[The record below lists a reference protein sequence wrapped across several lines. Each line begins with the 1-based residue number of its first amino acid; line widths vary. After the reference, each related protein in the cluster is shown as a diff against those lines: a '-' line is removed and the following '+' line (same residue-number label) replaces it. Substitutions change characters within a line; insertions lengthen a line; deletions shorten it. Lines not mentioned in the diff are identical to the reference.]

1 MKCFL
6 FVLHYYNCFVY
17 ILISSISFSIREINR
32 AENKDIFDNQYIS
45 LLLMYI
51 GEIFSIFFY
60 IYEKKISKKIH
71 QNNVIKLKLKRVDSE
86 KENWL
91 NKHKIKIFFFI
102 CGLLDFIYSINYQYY
117 YSYQLKK
124 IFNLFENTERIFFIF
139 IICIFENFYL
149 NIHFYNHHYLGLFLS
164 VISLII
170 LIFSDFSE
178 LNEFSFSLFI
188 ITIIIYLEIAFLDA
202 FQVLIEKKLNIDY
215 YVNVYYICFI
225 EGIYG
230 ICFFLIF
237 YLLTC
242 KDDYL
247 SLFKIKNFKTIY
259 YLFGFFEIILSCSYN
274 LCRLKISEKN
284 RPSYNIIGDL
294 ICMLL
299 YNIYKSIFKEFIWTH
314 KVIFTTFFSL
324 LGSLIFCEVITFNFW
339 NLDKYTFYKTSIRG
353 DLELITITN
362 ENNSEINDLEKDFNN
377 SFNIN

>member
-1 MKCFL
+1 MFYL
-6 FVLHYYNCFVY
+6 SLHYYNCFVY

-32 AENKDIFDNQYIS
+32 VENKDIFDNQYIS

-60 IYEKKISKKIH
+60 IYEKKISKKKN
-71 QNNVIKLKLKRVDSE
+71 QEKVIKLQLTRLKSE
-86 KENWL
+86 NENWL

-124 IFNLFENTERIFFIF
+124 ISDIFENTDRIFFIF
-139 IICIFENFYL
+139 IICLFENFYL
-149 NIHFYNHHYLGLFLS
+149 NIHLYIHHYLGLFLS

-170 LIFSDFSE
+170 LIFLHFTESTELFS
-178 LNEFSFSLFI
+178 SLFI
-188 ITIIIYLEIAFLDA
+188 ITMIIYLEIAFIDA
-202 FQVLIEKKLNIDY
+202 FQDLIEKKLNIDY

-230 ICFFLIF
+230 ICFLLIF
-237 YLLTC
+237 YLLTYEG
-242 KDDYL
+242 DYL
-247 SLFKIKNFKTIY
+247 SFFKIKNFKTIY

-284 RPSYNIIGDL
+284 RPSYNLIGDF

-299 YNIYKSIFKEFIWTH
+299 YNIYKSIFKKFIWTH

-339 NLDKYTFYKTSIRG
+339 NLDKYTFYRTSIRA
-353 DLELITITN
+353 DLELNTILY
-362 ENNSEINDLEKDFNN
+362 ENNSDHDD
-377 SFNIN
+377 

>member
-6 FVLHYYNCFVY
+6 FDLHYYNCFVY
-17 ILISSISFSIREINR
+17 ILIRSISFSIREINR
-32 AENKDIFDNQYIS
+32 VENKDIFDNQYIS
-45 LLLMYI
+45 LLLMVV

-60 IYEKKISKKIH
+60 IYEKKISKKK
-71 QNNVIKLKLKRVDSE
+71 NKDKVIKFKLKMVNSK

-124 IFNLFENTERIFFIF
+124 ISDIFENTDRIFFIF

-178 LNEFSFSLFI
+178 LIELFSSFFI

-230 ICFFLIF
+230 ICFFLIY

-299 YNIYKSIFKEFIWTH
+299 YNIYKSIFKELIWTQ
-314 KVIFTTFFSL
+314 KLIFTTFFSL

-377 SFNIN
+377 SFNFN

>member
-1 MKCFL
+1 MKCFV
-6 FVLHYYNCFVY
+6 FDLHYYNCFVY
-17 ILISSISFSIREINR
+17 ILIRSISFSIREINR
-32 AENKDIFDNQYIS
+32 VENKDIFDNQYIS

-60 IYEKKISKKIH
+60 IYEKKISKKKN
-71 QNNVIKLKLKRVDSE
+71 QEKVIKLQLTRLKSE
-86 KENWL
+86 NENWL

-117 YSYQLKK
+117 YSYQLKT
-124 IFNLFENTERIFFIF
+124 IFNLFENTDRIFFIF
-139 IICIFENFYL
+139 IICLCENFFL
-149 NIHFYNHHYLGLFLS
+149 NIHFYNHQNLGLFLS

-178 LNEFSFSLFI
+178 LNELFSSLFI
-188 ITIIIYLEIAFLDA
+188 IIMIIYLEIACIDA
-202 FQVLIEKKLNIDY
+202 FQVLIEKKLNTDY
-215 YVNVYYICFI
+215 YINVYYICFI

-230 ICFFLIF
+230 ICFLLIF

-242 KDDYL
+242 KGDYL
-247 SLFKIKNFKTIY
+247 SFFKIKNFKTIY

-299 YNIYKSIFKEFIWTH
+299 YNIYKSIFKQFIWTQ
-314 KVIFTTFFSL
+314 KLIFTTFFSL

-339 NLDKYTFYKTSIRG
+339 NLDKYTFYRTSIRA
-353 DLELITITN
+353 DLELSTILY
-362 ENNSEINDLEKDFNN
+362 ENNSEISDLEKDF
-377 SFNIN
+377 

>member
-1 MKCFL
+1 MKCFV
-6 FVLHYYNCFVY
+6 FDLHYYNCFVY
-17 ILISSISFSIREINR
+17 ILIRSISFSIREINR
-32 AENKDIFDNQYIS
+32 VENKDIFNNQYIS

-60 IYEKKISKKIH
+60 IYEKNTSKKIH

-124 IFNLFENTERIFFIF
+124 ISDIFENADRIFFIF
-139 IICIFENFYL
+139 IVCLFENFYL
-149 NIHFYNHHYLGLFLS
+149 NIHLYIHHYLGLFLS

-178 LNEFSFSLFI
+178 LNEFSFSLSI
-188 ITIIIYLEIAFLDA
+188 IIMIIYLEIACFDA
-202 FQVLIEKKLNIDY
+202 FQVLIEKKLNTDY

-230 ICFFLIF
+230 ICFLLIF
-237 YLLTC
+237 YLLTYEG
-242 KDDYL
+242 DYL
-247 SLFKIKNFKTIY
+247 SLFKIKNVKTN
-259 YLFGFFEIILSCSYN
+259 LFFYFLEIISSCSYN

-294 ICMLL
+294 ICILL
-299 YNIYKSIFKEFIWTH
+299 YNIYKSIFKNLIWTQ
-314 KVIFTTFFSL
+314 KLIFPTFFSL

-339 NLDKYTFYKTSIRG
+339 NLDKYTFYRTSIRA
-353 DLELITITN
+353 DLELSTILY
-362 ENNSEINDLEKDFNN
+362 ENNSEISDLEKDF
-377 SFNIN
+377 

>member
-1 MKCFL
+1 MKCIL
-6 FVLHYYNCFVY
+6 FDLHYYNCFVY
-17 ILISSISFSIREINR
+17 ILIRSLTFSLREINR
-32 AENKDIFDNQYIS
+32 VENKDIFDNIYVS
-45 LLLMYI
+45 LLLMCV

-60 IYEKKISKKIH
+60 IYEKKISKKKK
-71 QNNVIKLKLKRVDSE
+71 QEKVLKFKLKRLNSE
-86 KENWL
+86 NKNWIK
-91 NKHKIKIFFFI
+91 KHKIKIFFLMS
-102 CGLLDFIYSINYQYY
+102 GVLDFFFSLKYHYY

-124 IFNLFENTERIFFIF
+124 ISDIFENTDRIFYIF
-139 IICIFENFYL
+139 ILCLGENFFL
-149 NIHFYNHHYLGLFLS
+149 NIHFYNHHYLGIFLS

-170 LIFSDFSE
+170 LIFSDFTE
-178 LNEFSFSLFI
+178 LIELFSSLFI
-188 ITIIIYLEIAFLDA
+188 IIMIIYLEIGFLDS

-215 YVNVYYICFI
+215 YVNVYFICFI

-230 ICFFLIF
+230 LCFFVIF

-242 KDDYL
+242 KGDYL
-247 SLFKIKNFKTIY
+247 SLFKIQNFKTIY
-259 YLFGFFEIILSCSYN
+259 YLFCFFEIILSCSYN

-339 NLDKYTFYKTSIRG
+339 NLDKYTFYRTSIRA
-353 DLELITITN
+353 DLELSSIIN
-362 ENNSEINDLEKDFNN
+362 ENNSVLDDLEKDF
-377 SFNIN
+377 

>member
-1 MKCFL
+1 MKCFV
-6 FVLHYYNCFVY
+6 FDLHYYNCFVY
-17 ILISSISFSIREINR
+17 ILIRSISFSIREINR
-32 AENKDIFDNQYIS
+32 VENKDIFNNQYIS
-45 LLLMYI
+45 LLLMCV

-60 IYEKKISKKIH
+60 IYEKKISKKKNQEKI
-71 QNNVIKLKLKRVDSE
+71 IKLQLTRLKSE
-86 KENWL
+86 NENWL

-124 IFNLFENTERIFFIF
+124 ISDIFENTDRIFFIF
-139 IICIFENFYL
+139 IVCLCENFFL
-149 NIHFYNHHYLGLFLS
+149 NIHFYNHQNLGLFLS

-178 LNEFSFSLFI
+178 LNELFSSLFI
-188 ITIIIYLEIAFLDA
+188 IIMIIYLEIACIDA
-202 FQVLIEKKLNIDY
+202 FQVLIEKKLNTDY

-230 ICFFLIF
+230 ICFFVIF
-237 YLLTC
+237 YLLTYEG
-242 KDDYL
+242 DYL

-299 YNIYKSIFKEFIWTH
+299 YNIYKSIFKQFIWTQ
-314 KVIFTTFFSL
+314 KLIFTTFFSL

-339 NLDKYTFYKTSIRG
+339 NLDKYTFYKTSIRA
-353 DLELITITN
+353 DLELSTILY
-362 ENNSEINDLEKDFNN
+362 ENNSEISDLEKDF
-377 SFNIN
+377 

>member
-6 FVLHYYNCFVY
+6 FDLHYYNCFVY
-17 ILISSISFSIREINR
+17 ILIRSISFSLREINR
-32 AENKDIFDNQYIS
+32 EENKDIFDNQYMSI
-45 LLLMYI
+45 LLMCV

-60 IYEKKISKKIH
+60 IYEKKISKKKK
-71 QNNVIKLKLKRVDSE
+71 QEKVLKFKLKRLNSE
-86 KENWL
+86 NKNWIK
-91 NKHKIKIFFFI
+91 KHKIKIFFLMS
-102 CGLLDFIYSINYQYY
+102 GVLDFFFSLKYHYY

-124 IFNLFENTERIFFIF
+124 ISDIFENTDRIFYIF
-139 IICIFENFYL
+139 ILCLGENFFL
-149 NIHFYNHHYLGLFLS
+149 NIHFYNHHYLGIFLS

-170 LIFSDFSE
+170 LIFSDFTE
-178 LNEFSFSLFI
+178 LIELFSSLFI
-188 ITIIIYLEIAFLDA
+188 IIMIIYLEIGFLDS

-215 YVNVYYICFI
+215 YVNVYFICFI

-230 ICFFLIF
+230 LCFFVIF

-242 KDDYL
+242 KGDYL
-247 SLFKIKNFKTIY
+247 SLFKIQNFKTIY
-259 YLFGFFEIILSCSYN
+259 YLFCFFEIILSCSYN

-324 LGSLIFCEVITFNFW
+324 LGSLIFCEVITLNFW
-339 NLDKYTFYKTSIRG
+339 NLDKYTFYRTSIRA
-353 DLELITITN
+353 DLELSSIIN
-362 ENNSEINDLEKDFNN
+362 ENNSVLDDLEKDF
-377 SFNIN
+377 

>member
-1 MKCFL
+1 MKCFV
-6 FVLHYYNCFVY
+6 FDLHYYNCFVY
-17 ILISSISFSIREINR
+17 ILIRSISFSIREINR
-32 AENKDIFDNQYIS
+32 VENKDIFDNQYIS
-45 LLLMYI
+45 LLLMCV

-60 IYEKKISKKIH
+60 IYEKKISKKKN
-71 QNNVIKLKLKRVDSE
+71 QEKVIKLQLTRLKSE
-86 KENWL
+86 NENWL

-117 YSYQLKK
+117 YSYQLKT
-124 IFNLFENTERIFFIF
+124 IFNLFENTDRIFFIF
-139 IICIFENFYL
+139 IICLCENFFL
-149 NIHFYNHHYLGLFLS
+149 NIHFYNHQNLGLFLS

-178 LNEFSFSLFI
+178 LNELFSSLFI
-188 ITIIIYLEIAFLDA
+188 ITMIIYLEIACFDA
-202 FQVLIEKKLNIDY
+202 FQVLIEKKLNTDY

-242 KDDYL
+242 KGDYL
-247 SLFKIKNFKTIY
+247 SFFKIKNFKTIY

-284 RPSYNIIGDL
+284 RPSYNIIGDF

-299 YNIYKSIFKEFIWTH
+299 YNIYKSIFKKFIWTH

-339 NLDKYTFYKTSIRG
+339 NLDKYTFYRTSIRA
-353 DLELITITN
+353 DLELSTILY
-362 ENNSEINDLEKDFNN
+362 ENNSEISDLEKDF
-377 SFNIN
+377 